1 MEMIQALTVLAAADL
16 EFEVVYEGDK
26 EDCPLCLSRETR
38 QAA

>member
-1 MEMIQALTVLAAADL
+1 MNQALAVLDAADL
-16 EFEVVYEGDK
+16 GFEVVFEGDK